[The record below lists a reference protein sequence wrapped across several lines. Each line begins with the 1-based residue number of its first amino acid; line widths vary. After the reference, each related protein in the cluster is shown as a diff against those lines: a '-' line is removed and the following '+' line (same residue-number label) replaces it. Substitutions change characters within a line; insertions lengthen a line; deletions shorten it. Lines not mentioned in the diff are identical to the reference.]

1 MRRDLV
7 IAAMAGDH
15 EAFSE
20 LARFSV
26 DRLHAIARLILHDPE
41 RAKDATQEALVAAWR
56 DLSALR
62 DPDKFEPWLRRLLV
76 RACYREARRERS
88 RRSIEVHIPD
98 LDHGV
103 PDASG
108 SFADRDALE
117 RGFRSLAP
125 EQRTLIVLHYHLGL
139 PFQETA
145 DALGLPLGTVKSRLF
160 RSTRVLR
167 EALTADARS
176 SHEGVPNHDT
186 GGPA

>member
-20 LARFSV
+20 LARLSV
-26 DRLHAIARLILHDPE
+26 DRLHAIARSILHDPE

-62 DPDKFEPWLRRLLV
+62 DPDRFEPWLRRLLV

-88 RRSIEVHIPD
+88 RRSIEVHVPY

-103 PDASG
+103 PDGSASL
-108 SFADRDALE
+108 ADRDALE
-117 RGFRSLAP
+117 RGFHPLAP
-125 EQRTLIVLHYHLGL
+125 DQRALIVLHYHVGSPL
-139 PFQETA
+139 QETA

-167 EALTADARS
+167 AALTADAATHQRPVA
-176 SHEGVPNHDT
+176 GHDT